1 MPTVT
6 FETGEEKLEAAFVAI
21 ASLQLMVMRLN
32 MREEIDSFMIQ
43 LVLAQVSDS
52 ESLIRDWQGVVA
64 SYYPRQALRNLEVGD
79 GEPTPELSEE
89 LDLRIAYWTKVLDVH
104 RAARGN

>member
-6 FETGEEKLEAAFVAI
+6 FETGEEKLEAAFAAI
-21 ASLQLMVMRLN
+21 AALQLMVMRLN

-43 LVLAQVSDS
+43 LMLTQVSDS
-52 ESLIRDWQGVVA
+52 DAMIKGWQSIVA
-64 SYYPRQALRNLEVGD
+64 RYYPRQALRNLEVGD
-79 GEPTPELSEE
+79 GEPTPELTEE

-104 RAARGN
+104 RAARGQ